1 MRKEWPARKRIE
13 IVNRMEQEGKRCYQ
27 MIKFAID
34 MYKKYEETI
43 NYLFFGF
50 LAFLVNMAAYGV
62 AAWVLGANEDNSWV
76 LAADEDKVA
85 LVLVATAFAW
95 IVSVLFAYW
104 TNRTFVF
111 KSKVTDKA
119 GGCKEFTT
127 FVGARIVTGVMEL
140 VIMYVMVDLAGIN
153 DMISKFVCNV
163 VVIISNYIFSKL
175 WVFKKKEA

>member
-1 MRKEWPARKRIE
+1 
-13 IVNRMEQEGKRCYQ
+13 
-27 MIKFAID
+27 MIKFAVD
-34 MYKKYEETI
+34 MYKKYEEII

-50 LAFLVNMAAYGV
+50 LAFLVNMAVYGI
-62 AAWVLGANEDNSWV
+62 AAWVLGADG
-76 LAADEDKVA
+76 DKVA

-119 GGCKEFTT
+119 GGCKEFTA
-127 FVGARIVTGVMEL
+127 FVGARIMTGVMEL
-140 VIMYVMVDLAGIN
+140 MIMYVMVDLAGIN